1 MFSLLNTFSE
11 RMIYKI
17 NQLLTKNIL
26 PMRTKQLTIPMFPL
40 NMVLLPGETTKL
52 YIFEDR
58 YRQLV
63 DDCLENDAS
72 FGIPFIVKGEVQK
85 FGCEVKINRVLKTYE
100 NGAMDILVEAKSVF
114 KLIIFT
120 EILKPKLYGAGLIE
134 YQNNNQR
141 IVLSNLQDSIVH
153 YFNLTQ
159 NKLIDYETVSEL
171 TVFGVASALQLTHPE
186 KYKLISVTNP
196 QLHLLNLLNFIILI
210 INTEHELKDRF
221 IEN

>member
-1 MFSLLNTFSE
+1 MLSQINSLSE
-11 RMIYKI
+11 RIIKRF
-17 NQLLTKNIL
+17 NKLFTKNLLTMK
-26 PMRTKQLTIPMFPL
+26 TKQLTIPMFPL

-72 FGIPFIVKGEVQK
+72 FGIPFIEKGEVQK

-120 EILKPKLYGAGLIE
+120 EVLKPKLYGAGLIE

-141 IVLSNLQDSIVH
+141 IVLSNLQDSIVN
-153 YFNLTQ
+153 YFNLAQ
-159 NKLIDYETVSEL
+159 NKLIDYEAVSKL
-171 TVFGVASALQLTHPE
+171 TVFGVASALQLTNPE
-186 KYKLISVTNP
+186 KYKLIAVKNP
-196 QLHLLNLLNFIILI
+196 QMHLLNLLSFIIQV
-210 INTEHELKDRF
+210 INTEQKLKDRF
-221 IEN
+221 IDN